1 MKITDVKAYLLRMPL
16 SKEFLEASGVFKGA
30 KKNFSWY
37 LVKVFTD
44 EGITGIGGQGV
55 YNADM
60 SPGWTKFIEKSVK
73 PFLIKE
79 IVDPL
84 FIERF
89 SKYINLQA
97 PIIYPT
103 PRPCCVEMALWDI
116 LGKKANLPI
125 YKILGAT
132 KNKVKAYASLLE
144 PYPLLTPKEWA
155 KLVKDVCEVGFKA
168 VKLHIG
174 ARWGGWEAPKN
185 ILDVVETVRNEL
197 GDDLEIMIDVMKA
210 WPTLYPF
217 DYNTALKLAKGL
229 ERYDVI
235 FLEEPLPH
243 IYNPELSS
251 RLCNSVD
258 IQIAGGGGMCGWQSY
273 KTVLEKGALDI
284 VEPDV
289 QFAGGISEVRKI
301 AFLAEVYGRT
311 CIPHFWGPGIA
322 LAATLQLIGS
332 IDSPYVEYNFHPPAW
347 VPEARDAMLK
357 EPIKIDKEGYVKIPD
372 GPGLGVELDE
382 ENIERYTVKE

>member
-1 MKITDVKAYLLRMPL
+1 MKITDVKVYFLTMPFP
-16 SKEFLEASGVFKGA
+16 KELICADTFSKGA
-30 KKNFSWY
+30 KKDFSWY

-44 EGITGIGGQGV
+44 EGIVGIGGQGV
-55 YNADM
+55 YDPNM
-60 SPGWTKFIEKSVK
+60 SPGWTNFIEKSVK

-84 FIERF
+84 FIEKF

-97 PIIYPT
+97 PGTYPT

-155 KLVKDVCEVGFKA
+155 KFVKDTYEVGFKA

-174 ARWGGWEAPKN
+174 AIWGQEAPKN
-185 ILDVVETVRNEL
+185 ILDVVEAVRNEL
-197 GDDLEIMIDVMKA
+197 GDDIEIMIDVMKA
-210 WPTLYPF
+210 WHTLYPF

-229 ERYDVI
+229 EKYNVL

-243 IYNPELSS
+243 IHNPELCS

-258 IQIAGGGGMCGWQSY
+258 IEIAGGGAMCGWQSY

-284 VEPDV
+284 VEPDI

-301 AFLAEVYGRT
+301 AFLSEVYGKK

-382 ENIERYTVKE
+382 ENIERYTVIK